1 MRQKTLGLIF
11 CGLISSAYAT
21 CQITQVPN
29 IQFSCPPTSAGSC
42 AATNT
47 LSLIC
52 AGEAITGSLSTGSSN
67 SYSPRTLRTVSNTTL
82 NYNVYLDANQQQIFG
97 NGSQATS
104 TLNAVCSGTCN
115 YVLYSYTLGGSGV
128 QAGNYTDNLILTIN
142 Y

>member
-1 MRQKTLGLIF
+1 MQQKTLVLIL
-11 CGLISSAYAT
+11 CGIASVANAT

-52 AGEAITGSLSTGSSN
+52 SGETISG
-67 SYSPRTLRTVSNTTL
+67 TLALVPQIVIHRGHYVPFQIL
-82 NYNVYLDANQQQIFG
+82 FWNYNVYLDANQQQIFG
-97 NGSQATS
+97 NGAQATS
-104 TLNAVCSGTCN
+104 TLNATCSGTCN
-115 YVLYSYTLGGSGV
+115 YVLYSYTLGGNV
-128 QAGNYTDNLILTIN
+128 QAGSYTDNLILTIN

>member
-1 MRQKTLGLIF
+1 MQQKTLILIL
-11 CGLISSAYAT
+11 CGIASVANAT

-52 AGEAITGSLSTGSSN
+52 SGETISGTLSTGSSN
-67 SYSPRTLRTVSNTTL
+67 SYSPRTLRTVSNTVL
-82 NYNVYLDANQQQIFG
+82 DYNVYLDANQQQIFG
-97 NGSQATS
+97 NGAQATS
-104 TLNAVCSGTCN
+104 MLNATCSGTCN
-115 YVLYSYTLGGSGV
+115 YVLYSYTLGGNV
-128 QAGNYTDNLILTIN
+128 QAGSYTDNLILTIN